1 MHSSTLSL
9 TSALGGGWW
18 STPRLGRCTRWET
31 PGTHC
36 VEGWVETRTGLDG
49 CVKCHPIGI

>member
-36 VEGWVETRTGLDG
+36 VEGWVDPRTGLDG